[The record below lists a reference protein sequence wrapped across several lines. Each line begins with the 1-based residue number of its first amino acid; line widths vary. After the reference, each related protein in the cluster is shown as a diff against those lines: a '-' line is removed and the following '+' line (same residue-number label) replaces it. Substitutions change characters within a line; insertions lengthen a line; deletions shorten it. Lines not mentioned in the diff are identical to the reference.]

1 MVFLS
6 GVKDFSMT
14 AVKKLGQYVIKLLRS
29 KAFIAFALFVVLA
42 VIFNS
47 VAVPLAFVFVIGSY
61 ITGSIF
67 VVWIVSGLIPD

>member
-14 AVKKLGQYVIKLLRS
+14 SVKKLGQYVIKLMRS

-47 VAVPLAFVFVIGSY
+47 VSVPLAFVFVIGSY